1 MDIRGDPWSPI
12 ARSER
17 RAGIQEK
24 KIEEIAKPRPKLF
37 SRLTQNHSTYQEIL
51 LGGPPKKS
59 ARLAA
64 GFFLRTFESFK
75 LKT

>member
-1 MDIRGDPWSPI
+1 MEPNRE
-12 ARSER
+12 ER
-17 RAGIQEK
+17 AANGNTRKKE

-64 GFFLRTFESFK
+64 GFFFRTFESLK

>member
-17 RAGIQEK
+17 RAGIQEQK
-24 KIEEIAKPRPKLF
+24 EKIEEIAKPRPKLF

-51 LGGPPKKS
+51 LEGPPKKS

-64 GFFLRTFESFK
+64 GFFSLRTFES
-75 LKT
+75 

>member
-1 MDIRGDPWSPI
+1 MEPNRE
-12 ARSER
+12 ER
-17 RAGIQEK
+17 AVSGNTRKTK

-51 LGGPPKKS
+51 LEGHPKKS

-64 GFFLRTFESFK
+64 VF
-75 LKT
+75 